1 MGNVLFFPFL
11 LAMVHTVKFIYAS
24 VSALP
29 GGMLYCQI
37 ALPRCQAPMAA
48 STWGSDIL

>member
-1 MGNVLFFPFL
+1 MFLFSL
-11 LAMVHTVKFIYAS
+11 LLVVVHTVKFIYAS
-24 VSALP
+24 VSVLP

-37 ALPRCQAPMAA
+37 APPRCQAPMAA